1 MDTYFT
7 WYITYTGKVFM
18 VSADPA
24 VLTRQQ
30 RNWRPLI
37 RYSHIVSSAVRDIL
51 ESEPLEAAG
60 GTGMT
65 PRQFHLLEFI
75 AVDGHHI
82 DDVAKFL
89 RVTPPAATKA
99 VDKLE
104 KRGLVVRC
112 ACAGDRRLTVLMCSE
127 EGVRFV
133 ARYRALQQE
142 TLAAAMSEFGEDEIS
157 GLAGLLERYSR
168 ALIAAETRV
177 NGPCLRCSGWSDRD
191 CPLRFTQRGCAY
203 AQEDET

>member
-1 MDTYFT
+1 
-7 WYITYTGKVFM
+7 M

-24 VLTRQQ
+24 AASTRHP
-30 RNWRPLI
+30 NWRPLV
-37 RYSHIVSSAVRDIL
+37 RYSHIISSAVRDVL
-51 ESEPLEAAG
+51 ESEPLEQAG
-60 GTGMT
+60 GAGMT

-127 EGVRFV
+127 EGLRFV
-133 ARYRALQQE
+133 DRYRTLQQE
-142 TLAAAMSEFGEDEIS
+142 TLAAAMSKFAEDELA
-157 GLAGLLERYSR
+157 GLAGLLERYSC
-168 ALIAAETRV
+168 ALIAAETRSD
-177 NGPCLRCSGWSDRD
+177 GPCLRCSGWFDRN

-203 AQEDET
+203 AQEEET

>member
-1 MDTYFT
+1 
-7 WYITYTGKVFM
+7 M

-24 VLTRQQ
+24 VALTRH

-37 RYSHIVSSAVRDIL
+37 RYSHIVSSAVRDVL
-51 ESEPLEAAG
+51 ESEPLEQAG
-60 GTGMT
+60 GAGMT
-65 PRQFHLLEFI
+65 PRQLQLLEFI
-75 AVDGHHI
+75 AIDGHHI

-127 EGVRFV
+127 NGLQLVD
-133 ARYRALQQE
+133 RYRTLQQE
-142 TLAAAMSEFGEDEIS
+142 TLTAALSGFGEDELN
-157 GLAGLLERYSR
+157 GLAALLERYSR
-168 ALIAAETRV
+168 ALISAETRG
-177 NGPCLRCSGWSDRD
+177 NGPCLRCSGYYDRE
-191 CPLRFTQRGCAY
+191 CPLQFTQRGCAY
-203 AQEDET
+203 AQEEET